1 MKKILLIEDNAKIRR
16 YLELEL
22 TESGYNTISS
32 SNGTSGLK
40 EMRNNDFDLLLLD
53 LGLPDITG
61 ENICKEVRTFSNIP
75 IIILTAKDEVLTK
88 VSLLDLG
95 ADDYIT
101 KPFVVEELLA
111 RIRVCLRNKQ
121 SDVKG
126 NNNHNNH
133 LVVYKDI
140 SIDLELKSVFIK
152 NIPIQLTKTEF
163 LLLHYLT
170 LNREIILTREQIIS
184 NVWGYDYIGDEKIVD
199 AYIKILR
206 KKINVDYIK
215 TVRGFGYILK
225 GE

>member
-22 TESGYNTISS
+22 KDSGYDIKSFESGIP
-32 SNGTSGLK
+32 GLK
-40 EMRNNDFDLLLLD
+40 EVQNNNFDLLLLD
-53 LGLPDITG
+53 LGLPDISG
-61 ENICKEVRTFSNIP
+61 EEVCKRVRAFSDIP
-75 IIILTAKDEVLTK
+75 IIILTAKDEILTK

-101 KPFVVEELLA
+101 KPFVIEELLA
-111 RIRVCLRNKQ
+111 RMRVCLRTPLDKKGYN
-121 SDVKG
+121 SD
-126 NNNHNNH
+126 
-133 LVVYKDI
+133 LVTYKDI
-140 SIDLELKSVFIK
+140 SINLELKSVLIK
-152 NIPIQLTKTEF
+152 NIPVQLTKTEF

-206 KKINVDYIK
+206 KKIDIDYIK

>member
-22 TESGYNTISS
+22 TDSGYDIMSS
-32 SNGTSGLK
+32 PNGTLGLK
-40 EMRNNDFDLLLLD
+40 EIQNSNFDLLLLD
-53 LGLPDITG
+53 LGLPDISG
-61 ENICKEVRTFSNIP
+61 EEVCKQVRTFSNIP
-75 IIILTAKDEVLTK
+75 IIILTAKDEILTK

-101 KPFVVEELLA
+101 KPFVIEELLA
-111 RIRVCLRNKQ
+111 RIRVCLRSGS
-121 SDVKG
+121 SDKKE
-126 NNNHNNH
+126 NNSN
-133 LVVYKDI
+133 LVTYKDI

-170 LNREIILTREQIIS
+170 LNREMILTREQIIS

-206 KKINVDYIK
+206 KKIDINYIK

>member
-126 NNNHNNH
+126 NNNNH

>member
-16 YLELEL
+16 YLEIEL
-22 TESGYNTISS
+22 KDSGYNIKSIG
-32 SNGTSGLK
+32 NGISGLK
-40 EMRNNDFDLLLLD
+40 ELQSDSFDLLLLD
-53 LGLPDITG
+53 LGLPDILG
-61 ENICKEVRTFSNIP
+61 EEVCKQVRTFSNIP
-75 IIILTAKDEVLTK
+75 IIILTAKDEILTK

-95 ADDYIT
+95 ANDYIT
-101 KPFVVEELLA
+101 KPFVIEELLA
-111 RIRVCLRNKQ
+111 RMRVCLRDINLDKKEYN
-121 SDVKG
+121 S
-126 NNNHNNH
+126 N

-140 SIDLELKSVFIK
+140 SIDLDLKTVLIK

-206 KKINVDYIK
+206 KKIDIDYIK
-215 TVRGFGYILK
+215 TIRGFGYILK

>member
-22 TESGYNTISS
+22 TDSGYDIMSS
-32 SNGTSGLK
+32 PNGTLGLK
-40 EMRNNDFDLLLLD
+40 EIQNSNFDLLLLD
-53 LGLPDITG
+53 LGLPDISG
-61 ENICKEVRTFSNIP
+61 EEVCKQVRTFSNIP
-75 IIILTAKDEVLTK
+75 IIILTAKDEILTK

-101 KPFVVEELLA
+101 KPFVIEELLA
-111 RIRVCLRNKQ
+111 RIRVCLRSGG
-121 SDVKG
+121 SDKKE
-126 NNNHNNH
+126 NNSN
-133 LVVYKDI
+133 LVTYKDI
-140 SIDLELKSVFIK
+140 SIDLELKSVLIK

-170 LNREIILTREQIIS
+170 LNREMILTREQIIS

-206 KKINVDYIK
+206 KKIDINYIK